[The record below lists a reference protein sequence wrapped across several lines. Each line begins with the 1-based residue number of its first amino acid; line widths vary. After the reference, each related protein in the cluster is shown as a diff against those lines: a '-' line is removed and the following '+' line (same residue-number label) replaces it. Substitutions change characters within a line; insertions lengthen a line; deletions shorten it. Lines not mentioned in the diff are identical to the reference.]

1 MRRHRAERGPGC
13 APGAGGALRRR
24 LPKWRWRRRPAEW
37 RRPDLA
43 PRLKESARGAAEGS
57 RRNRL
62 RLLPPLRQA
71 ARGGRGERRQ
81 EGLSARVS
89 FRAGPLRQ
97 TRPHCACARAGH
109 AGKAR
114 PGRLRAAA
122 RPEGSLEG
130 SPGGPGGSEPLPQPQ
145 QPRGVL
151 GGVTIIKGA
160 KLESV
165 WSFYLHGPSRL
176 CTRSLFWEG

>member
-1 MRRHRAERGPGC
+1 MPVRRHRAERGPGC

-43 PRLKESARGAAEGS
+43 PRLKESARRAAEGS

-71 ARGGRGERRQ
+71 ARGGRGERR
-81 EGLSARVS
+81 EGRLGARVS

-122 RPEGSLEG
+122 RPEGSPEG
-130 SPGGPGGSEPLPQPQ
+130 GAGGSAPLPQPQ